1 MRFVQLP
8 GRKSEGQLDGRAPV
22 LFTLIPCRSRD
33 YFTSPTGDRARE
45 KCTTRGDRRI
55 ASSLGEYLN
64 VHPRTCAGAILIRR
78 RRWKVHLL
86 LTKNYRGDFLD
97 QSAREGTNF
106 HRFRRARDD
115 AVAPPAI
122 VHPRDPS
129 SRLRIRRPRPRG
141 TISMERR
148 EPRTDETVTI
158 LPGLFLPLLERRVY
172 RRVLLLAGSS
182 LAGFLNRSLN
192 KSPRS
197 LFPYLSRSFS
207 PFLTIV
213 LSFSLSRTEGFID
226 DSARR
231 RCTDI
236 RETVTLIHSPSVIIV
251 NYDQVLSPAKHCEIT
266 AFR

>member
-1 MRFVQLP
+1 M
-8 GRKSEGQLDGRAPV
+8 
-22 LFTLIPCRSRD
+22 I
-33 YFTSPTGDRARE
+33 
-45 KCTTRGDRRI
+45 
-55 ASSLGEYLN
+55 
-64 VHPRTCAGAILIRR
+64 
-78 RRWKVHLL
+78 
-86 LTKNYRGDFLD
+86 FLD

-141 TISMERR
+141 TISMERTAHGR
-148 EPRTDETVTI
+148 NCDDPARPFSTTPRTACLSASFTSKV
-158 LPGLFLPLLERRVY
+158 
-172 RRVLLLAGSS
+172 GSS